1 MGRRSIGQI
10 DSTKI
15 ITYAIVVGGGYFFI
29 IKPLLVKLGILPSAQ
44 QVQQETASTTNI
56 SDYVNSALV
65 KQTPTKSK
73 GEWQIIANNIYN
85 DLSKSGVADNKSD
98 AGYQVARV
106 QNDADIATLIQ
117 AFGMRQE
124 SFFGIN
130 TGGLQNLPQFI
141 IGNLD
146 KSEIAKINNNY
157 ARKNIKFRY

>member
-1 MGRRSIGQI
+1 MAIDKNTQKLLLYAAIGGGAYFLILRPLLIKLGVIKSSLELQQDLSQKENI
-10 DSTKI
+10 DSYIDSSLK
-15 ITYAIVVGGGYFFI
+15 A
-29 IKPLLVKLGILPSAQ
+29 
-44 QVQQETASTTNI
+44 
-56 SDYVNSALV
+56 
-65 KQTPTKSK
+65 QTPTKSK
-73 GEWQIIANNIYN
+73 GEWQIIADQIYN
-85 DLSKSGVADNKSD
+85 DLKFSGIADNKSD

-106 QNDADIATLIQ
+106 QNNADIALLIQ

-146 KSEIAKINNNY
+146 KSEISKINDNY